1 MWRGSAGEL
10 IQAVRQEC
18 RARSWGVVAVCRES
32 QTARA
37 ICQKWEW
44 RSPLV
49 DCTSKAY
56 NCMSVE
62 EEYAAQRMRGS
73 SAKEGAEDAGRGGV
87 QVRERIA
94 AVRVCMRGVP

>member
-1 MWRGSAGEL
+1 M
-10 IQAVRQEC
+10 
-18 RARSWGVVAVCRES
+18 
-32 QTARA
+32 
-37 ICQKWEW
+37 
-44 RSPLV
+44 V